1 MISKDL
7 ERQLVG
13 YGLTTANILY
23 RLPDHPKILQS
34 YLWQDYDIA
43 PEFPELNKF
52 LTFWRDR
59 IEGALGRGGA
69 PEADRPARMAQ
80 GGRVLPA
87 ALTDSAR
94 RPGCL

>member
-59 IEGALGRGGA
+59 IEGALHSVEVAHRKLIGPREWRKVDA
-69 PEADRPARMAQ
+69 SY
-80 GGRVLPA
+80 L
-87 ALTDSAR
+87 LH
-94 RPGCL
+94 